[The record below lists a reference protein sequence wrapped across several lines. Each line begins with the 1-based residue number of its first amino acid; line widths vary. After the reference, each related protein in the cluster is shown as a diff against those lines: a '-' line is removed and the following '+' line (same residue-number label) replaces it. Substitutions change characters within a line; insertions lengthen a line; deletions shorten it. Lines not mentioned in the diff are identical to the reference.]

1 VLVILFFCVAFHVV
15 CDVLLQ
21 MGGQHLAKELKKN
34 PSLALRLPP
43 GLYAVLCN
51 DEVKAALDA
60 FTQDPILRF
69 TTSFLQEVVAEG
81 CKQKPSFQ
89 FDAKGSE
96 EASFDGRE
104 EL

>member
-1 VLVILFFCVAFHVV
+1 MEFPGGIN
-15 CDVLLQ
+15 LQ
-21 MGGQHLAKELKKN
+21 FGGQPHPTAQLFQ
-34 PSLALRLPP
+34 
-43 GLYAVLCN
+43 VLCN

>member
-1 VLVILFFCVAFHVV
+1 MSFPGGINLSF
-15 CDVLLQ
+15 
-21 MGGQHLAKELKKN
+21 GGQPHPA
-34 PSLALRLPP
+34 AQFFQ
-43 GLYAVLCN
+43 VLCN

-81 CKQKPSFQ
+81 CKQQQSFQ